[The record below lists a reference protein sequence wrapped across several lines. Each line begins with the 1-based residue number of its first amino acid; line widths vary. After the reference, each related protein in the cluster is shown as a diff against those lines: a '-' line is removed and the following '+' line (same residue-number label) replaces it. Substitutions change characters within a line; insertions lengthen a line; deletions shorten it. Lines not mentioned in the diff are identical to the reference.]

1 MPPIPELEA
10 LRKTQIMEA
19 TILAISIHGYANV
32 TMDEICKASGLS
44 KGGLAHYFKSKT
56 ELFIASFEEFFK
68 RIFERSRETMARLT
82 DPIEKLLSFDWLYDE
97 SDPDGTTGYPIL
109 FDCMSIAVHESGA
122 EYKRLYHNWVENWI
136 ELLQSAL
143 EEAIAKN
150 ILTPLD
156 SEATART
163 ISAIYNGIATRWF
176 IDNEAHS
183 SQWAIDSFQK
193 AIKGLLHPYL
203 VRPINE

>member
-56 ELFIASFEEFFK
+56 ELFIASFEEFFN
-68 RIFERSRETMARLT
+68 RIFERSRENMARIA
-82 DPIEKLLSFDWLYDE
+82 DPIEKVLSFDWLYDE

-109 FDCMSIAVHESGA
+109 FDCMSIAVHETGG

-136 ELLQSAL
+136 DLLQSAL
-143 EEAIAKN
+143 DEAIAKGM
-150 ILTPLD
+150 LCHLD

-163 ISAIYNGIATRWF
+163 ISAIYDGIATRWF
-176 IDNEAHS
+176 IDHEAHS
-183 SQWAIDSFQK
+183 SRWAVDSFQK
-193 AIKGLLHPYL
+193 AIRGLLNPYL
-203 VRPINE
+203 IGPINK